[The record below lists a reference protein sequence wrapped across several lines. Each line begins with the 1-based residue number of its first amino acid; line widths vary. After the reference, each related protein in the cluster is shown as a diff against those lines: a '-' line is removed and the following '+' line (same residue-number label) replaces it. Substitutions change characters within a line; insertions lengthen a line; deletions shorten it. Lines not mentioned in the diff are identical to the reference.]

1 MPDPIHLVPLA
12 EIDNAALTRDRT
24 GLDPEPLAE
33 LRDSI
38 LASGLRIP
46 VELFPLP
53 APRGPYRFGI
63 VSGFRRIAS
72 FRALSDHGLKGYDA
86 IPAFLRQ
93 PSDRAAALAAMV
105 EENEI
110 RADLSPWERG
120 RIAWLA
126 RDQGVFP
133 TIEDAVERLYPAAD
147 AMKRS
152 RLRTVARLAEALDGY
167 LTAPERLSLRQ
178 LLRLANACRNGFTAM
193 VQTALEQSSLKTPD
207 HQWKLLEPIL
217 TESERALVTGP
228 DTDPVPDASSRGRP
242 RRVVRLGSRAIV
254 IRREI
259 ARDGYL
265 LRFTGRDAT
274 SALLDE
280 VLDAIERMFSP
291 G

>member
-1 MPDPIHLVPLA
+1 
-12 EIDNAALTRDRT
+12 
-24 GLDPEPLAE
+24 
-33 LRDSI
+33 
-38 LASGLRIP
+38 
-46 VELFPLP
+46 
-53 APRGPYRFGI
+53 
-63 VSGFRRIAS
+63 
-72 FRALSDHGLKGYDA
+72 
-86 IPAFLRQ
+86 
-93 PSDRAAALAAMV
+93 MV

-120 RIAWLA
+120 RIAWVA

-152 RLRTVARLAEALDGY
+152 RLRTIARLAEALDGC

-178 LLRLANACRNGFTAM
+178 LLRLANACRNGFTAI
-193 VQTALEQSSLKTPD
+193 VRTALEQSSLKTPD

-217 TESERALVTGP
+217 IESERSLVTGP
-228 DTDPVPDASSRGRP
+228 DTDPVPDASSRRRP